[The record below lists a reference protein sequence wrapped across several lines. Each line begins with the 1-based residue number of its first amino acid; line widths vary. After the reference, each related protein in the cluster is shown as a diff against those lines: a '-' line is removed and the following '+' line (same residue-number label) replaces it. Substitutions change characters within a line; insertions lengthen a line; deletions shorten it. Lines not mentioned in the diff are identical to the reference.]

1 MGRSRPSI
9 NAPYGF
15 SEPNDNVYPM
25 SFKLNRENQDVFEMD
40 EIYITFPEDTNC
52 CISSWKLEFGD
63 AEGIPD
69 IPQQYLAYIYDRLFA
84 FES

>member
-1 MGRSRPSI
+1 MMGRSRPSI

-25 SFKLNRENQDVFEMD
+25 SFKLNRENQDFFEMD
-40 EIYITFPEDTNC
+40 EIYITFPEDNNC
-52 CISSWKLEFGD
+52 WILSWTLEFGD
-63 AEGIPD
+63 GIPKN
-69 IPQQYLAYIYDRLFA
+69 PQQYLASFYDRFFA